1 MNLNRKEI
9 IIAAA
14 GIMAGLLIFF
24 VISQF
29 TGSSGQQQEVTTE
42 QHEDHEQ
49 IWTCSMHPQIRQNE
63 PGQCP
68 ICGMDLIPVSRQ
80 SGNGA
85 GTSYIH
91 TMSPEAAALANV
103 QTARVSYVTPEY
115 KVWLNG
121 RIAANEQKLSVV
133 TADYSGRIERLFVN
147 FTGQTV
153 NKGEKMATIYSPELV
168 TAQRELMEAAKNKQS
183 NPLLYNA
190 VREKLRLWNIT
201 EKQMDAIETGN
212 EVRTE
217 LDIYAN
223 ISGVVMTRNVS
234 TGDYVSRGN
243 VLFEIADLS
252 SVWVILDAY
261 ESDLAWIKTGARINF
276 TVPSIP
282 GREFTSTIAFVD
294 PIINP
299 QTRTVSIRAEAGNP
313 GLALKPE
320 MFVRASISAQISV
333 DQRSLVIPVTSILWT
348 GTRSVVY
355 VKVPDTEYPA
365 FEMREVDLGSRA
377 GDFYVVEAGLA
388 EDENIITNGVFAV
401 DAAAQLSGNYS
412 MMNRP
417 VSKRISVPE
426 DFKLQLTNLANSY
439 FNLKNTLVKD
449 NYAGS
454 RNNAVKVSQSLKSV
468 DMKILNEGAR
478 QKWTVLENQMRS
490 SVDLISKSKS
500 IEEQRDHFEILSD
513 AMIESAEYF
522 GLKVN
527 MVYVQFCPMAFDDK
541 GAQWLSES
549 PEILNPYF
557 GDEMLRCG
565 EVTKKISSVDS
576 YQDSEDTPKQTIE
589 HQH

>member
-549 PEILNPYF
+549 DEILNPYF
-557 GDEMLRCG
+557 GDDMLRCG

-576 YQDSEDTPKQTIE
+576 YQDSEDTPKPTIE